1 MITNR
6 VSSPRQSY
14 TNGITPHSLLIM
26 QLILDFSEP
35 YILFF
40 YPLYSFFV
48 ILEKQWWDEGP
59 RGQRAHSINP
69 CFIFATLNVK
79 IWTHLWNI
87 FAAAERPEWHWPII
101 TTTTWAAAGTTSHA
115 TPLRTKQ
122 YYGNNETDKR
132 KTTNYGRKKRQP
144 TRINA
149 MGVLQGPET
158 LDLAREISE
167 ERQRFMEFLKA
178 RNSLIKWKIQNLE
191 NN

>member
-6 VSSPRQSY
+6 VSSPRQSN
-14 TNGITPHSLLIM
+14 TDGITPHSLLIM
-26 QLILDFSEP
+26 QLILDFSES

-40 YPLYSFFV
+40 YPLCSFFF
-48 ILEKQWWDEGP
+48 WDVGENSDETKGP

-101 TTTTWAAAGTTSHA
+101 TTTTRAAAGTTTHA

-132 KTTNYGRKKRQP
+132 KTSNYGKKGKGNR
-144 TRINA
+144 R
-149 MGVLQGPET
+149 G
-158 LDLAREISE
+158 
-167 ERQRFMEFLKA
+167 
-178 RNSLIKWKIQNLE
+178 
-191 NN
+191 